1 MDDSFI
7 TITGG
12 FMIVLA
18 VFAGWSTVQYELNTI
33 MQWRI
38 AKYVTNVLTLMLG
51 FALGQFVAIKIAAGY
66 GIGSDNMLVVLP
78 GFIAGSFVAMWL
90 IQAVEYAFRRSRGL
104 EALPYRLVRFD
115 LFRW

>member
-7 TITGG
+7 YITGG

-18 VFAGWSTVQYELNTI
+18 VFAGWSTVQYELNTVT
-33 MQWRI
+33 QWRI

-51 FALGQFVAIKIAAGY
+51 FALGQFIAIKIAAMRGFS
-66 GIGSDNMLVVLP
+66 SDSMLVVLP
-78 GFIAGSFVAMWL
+78 GFIAGSFIAMWI
-90 IQAVEYAFRRSRGL
+90 IQAVEYFFRGRHGL

>member
-7 TITGG
+7 LITGG
-12 FMIVLA
+12 FMLVLA
-18 VFAGWSTVQYELNTI
+18 VLGGWSTVQYERTTT

-38 AKYVTNVLTLMLG
+38 AKYVTNVLALMLG
-51 FALGQFVAIKIAAGY
+51 FAFGQFIAIKIAATR

-78 GFIAGSFVAMWL
+78 GFIAGSFIVMWVV
-90 IQAVEYAFRRSRGL
+90 QAVEYFFRGRHGL